1 MLWDLWCLGLVLG
14 FWKELALGKL
24 AEPKSEMGSMWLMLL
39 LCWGHLSSCS
49 RLNFL
54 YSGFMS
60 WERNFPCLVSE
71 LT

>member
-39 LCWGHLSSCS
+39 LC
-49 RLNFL
+49 
-54 YSGFMS
+54 
-60 WERNFPCLVSE
+60 
-71 LT
+71 